1 MLLQP
6 VLPLYV
12 AATWVDRWM
21 KQRGALRSRLPV
33 VSVGNISSGGTGK
46 TQVVAWLV
54 GHFQKRSPVLILSR
68 GYGRLSAEDLVLP
81 AEGAAPDPALVGD
94 EPALLYANLQR
105 GAVGVARNRSRL
117 LRQLESQQ
125 EFRDAI
131 VLLDD
136 GFQHWRIKRDID
148 IVLVDDATVEG
159 CLIPAGEL
167 RERHTAL
174 SRADLL
180 IATSE
185 SAEEFLLKRHEPSRV
200 VRLRQSNVRFLVD
213 NREVSPSEL
222 GTLLA
227 VAGIARPERF
237 IQTLHDAGGVDIG
250 DSLIYDDHR
259 RYGKGEIDTIVARL
273 AQLGAKYVVTT
284 SKDAVKLSRVPELVG
299 RLCVVEVGIEIDR
312 EGEVFGMIDRVVARV
327 RSEGV

>member
-1 MLLQP
+1 
-6 VLPLYV
+6 
-12 AATWVDRWM
+12 
-21 KQRGALRSRLPV
+21 
-33 VSVGNISSGGTGK
+33 
-46 TQVVAWLV
+46 
-54 GHFQKRSPVLILSR
+54 
-68 GYGRLSAEDLVLP
+68 
-81 AEGAAPDPALVGD
+81 
-94 EPALLYANLQR
+94 
-105 GAVGVARNRSRL
+105 
-117 LRQLESQQ
+117 
-125 EFRDAI
+125 
-131 VLLDD
+131 
-136 GFQHWRIKRDID
+136 
-148 IVLVDDATVEG
+148 
-159 CLIPAGEL
+159 
-167 RERHTAL
+167 
-174 SRADLL
+174 
-180 IATSE
+180 
-185 SAEEFLLKRHEPSRV
+185 
-200 VRLRQSNVRFLVD
+200 
-213 NREVSPSEL
+213 VSPSEL